1 MIRHA
6 ALALLLLLLLLLLAC
21 PMLRVTGEPAN
32 YKRYIN
38 AVPYEGQYVYLIVCF
53 FSVQIINDC
62 KNKYCRVLVDGL
74 ASIASFETHDIS
86 HYGPLFIDASR
97 GFLIVGASGRGG
109 GRNVVCFARCA
120 GVQRKRSV
128 ISTEPTV
135 NFTIM
140 IMISRFCFLILF

>member
-32 YKRYIN
+32 NKRYIN
-38 AVPYEGQYVYLIVCF
+38 AVPYEGH
-53 FSVQIINDC
+53 VQIINDC

-97 GFLIVGASGRGG
+97 VGGEEDGMLFALPGVLAFNGSGRS
-109 GRNVVCFARCA
+109 FPPSP
-120 GVQRKRSV
+120 Q
-128 ISTEPTV
+128 ST
-135 NFTIM
+135 
-140 IMISRFCFLILF
+140 LLL